1 MKNQTNL
8 VNTLVQEG
16 IIKNEIVAHI
26 MKMVDRGKY
35 CGTAGAYED
44 HPANIG
50 FNATISAPHMHAYA
64 LEYLLPNLKNGSSVL
79 DVGSGSGFLT
89 ACFGLLV
96 GPSGKVYGIDHIP
109 ELIEQSKRN
118 LMDDHPELISNK
130 VIEFK
135 GKIKLTRM

>member
-96 GPSGKVYGIDHIP
+96 GPSGKVYV
-109 ELIEQSKRN
+109 IEQSKRN